1 MAKVLSLT
9 SFPYLFTILIAVVGA
24 QLNYLIEH
32 TLSTP
37 LIEYTLNLAEE
48 PESEQILKIRDKNI
62 QFTRQT
68 YRGSISNIT
77 KNQSFK
83 DVQLTIVF
91 PTGHLAKFENPIFEP
106 IPPSALDNWY
116 DATGS
121 RGLEYTIT
129 HFQPG
134 FEYRFSF
141 EVLTENIN
149 IKPIP
154 YLQSGSTVHL
164 RERSWITKL
173 VRNQSSVN
181 LTIFTILLLVIGIY
195 LLALFFKKETT

>member
-48 PESEQILKIRDKNI
+48 SGNEQVLKVRDKDI

-68 YRGSISNIT
+68 YKGSISNIT

-141 EVLTENIN
+141 EVLTENN
-149 IKPIP
+149 SIKPIP

-181 LTIFTILLLVIGIY
+181 LTIFTILLLVVGVY
-195 LLALFFKKETT
+195 LLALFFKKEAT